1 MITALVQYDPEWE
14 DKERNKQKLNWLLEN
29 NFKQA
34 DLLIFPEMTLTGFT
48 MSPEK
53 FSEKENGESFDF
65 FSEIASKYECN
76 ILAGLIIEQKG
87 SYFNSLLHIDKKGKL
102 VTIYKKLHP
111 FSYSKED
118 KYYSKGDNPVTT
130 KIEGWNVGL
139 TICYDLRF
147 PELYRLYAKER
158 TELIVNIANWPVT
171 RIEHWKTLLKA
182 RAIENQ
188 CYIIGVNRVGNGPQ
202 LAYNGFCSVIDPMGV
217 EVISGYDEEKI
228 ILAEINKDE
237 VSSIRKELPFL
248 DDIHLI

>member
-158 TELIVNIANWPVT
+158 TERHFERNSCTPT
-171 RIEHWKTLLKA
+171 GR
-182 RAIENQ
+182 
-188 CYIIGVNRVGNGPQ
+188 
-202 LAYNGFCSVIDPMGV
+202 
-217 EVISGYDEEKI
+217 
-228 ILAEINKDE
+228 
-237 VSSIRKELPFL
+237 
-248 DDIHLI
+248 

>member
-202 LAYNGFCSVIDPMGV
+202 LAYNGFCSVTGPMGV

-237 VSSIRKELPFL
+237 VSSIRKEL
-248 DDIHLI
+248 